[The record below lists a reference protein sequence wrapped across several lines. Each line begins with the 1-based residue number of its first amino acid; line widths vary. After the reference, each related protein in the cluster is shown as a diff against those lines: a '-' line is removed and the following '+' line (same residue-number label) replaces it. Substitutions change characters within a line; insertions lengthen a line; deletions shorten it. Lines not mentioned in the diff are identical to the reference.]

1 LIIEEGLGLNWVIS
15 ICPQKTNIFPFIVSL
30 KPTTTAAEIIIMAT
44 LNAVA
49 IVARRII
56 NLEKPEALLPAIRR
70 AMKKESFKICV
81 QNYG

>member
-1 LIIEEGLGLNWVIS
+1 
-15 ICPQKTNIFPFIVSL
+15 
-30 KPTTTAAEIIIMAT
+30 MAT

-56 NLEKPEALLPAIRR
+56 NLEKPEALLPVIRR